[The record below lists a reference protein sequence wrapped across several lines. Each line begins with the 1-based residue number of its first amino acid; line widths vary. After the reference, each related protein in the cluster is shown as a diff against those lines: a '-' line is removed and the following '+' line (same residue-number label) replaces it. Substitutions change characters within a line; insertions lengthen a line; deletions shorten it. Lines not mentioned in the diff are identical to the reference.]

1 MTTETTR
8 LCPVSGKPLPGG
20 YYLHPTVATQIR
32 KNARRIPGLYD
43 DALRRIGGA
52 SKISDGMPGG
62 NKTTDHLLW
71 SLLPDLQLIEE
82 DTVTAALL
90 AGMPAC
96 SPSIKDA
103 AIWLHHNADQATRC
117 LEANRVYYLIKSV
130 VRRLVTTVDRQAGRR
145 LVVCQECLSK
155 AYVPI
160 GRLQVQCLECGAQID
175 VEDSNADLREQG
187 LYKYLRK
194 DLALDYVEMVTGTR
208 ITKRQLKHL
217 RDKGLVTFIGQPR
230 HAHYQPIQIIN
241 ALKQTQTRKTK
252 RG

>member
-1 MTTETTR
+1 MSDNIN
-8 LCPVSGKPLPGG
+8 LCPVTGKPLPSG

-43 DALRRIGGA
+43 DALRHIGGT

-62 NKTTDHLLW
+62 NKTSDHMRW

-145 LVVCQECLSK
+145 LVICPQCLTK
-155 AYVPI
+155 AYISV
-160 GRLQVQCLECGAQID
+160 GRLQVQCLECGTQVG

-187 LYKYLRK
+187 LYRYMRK
-194 DLALDYVEMVTGTR
+194 DLALDYVEMVTGVR
-208 ITKRQLKHL
+208 VTKRQLKHL
-217 RDKGLVTFIGQPR
+217 RDKGLVTFVGQPR
-230 HAHYQPIQIIN
+230 FAHYQPNEIIQ
-241 ALKQTQTRKTK
+241 ALQQSQIRKTMNS
-252 RG
+252 